1 MQPPHR
7 TEPIAYAPT
16 TELLAGHPAA
26 RWSGTGR
33 LDGPAQRIVSLLPS
47 ATEIVCALG
56 LGDRLVAVTHECDYP
71 PDVVAGLPRITT
83 SLLPVELTGQREIDA
98 AVRAAV
104 ASGHGL
110 YGIDEATLAELS
122 PDLLLTQELCAVCAV
137 SYPMVLEAAR
147 VAGGARRGADGGG
160 EPTEPLVVSL
170 EPTSL
175 DDVFAT
181 MELVARLAGVEADG
195 ERVVGQLR
203 GRLGGLPGRQYGRS
217 CSDRG
222 RPRVA
227 LFEWLDPV
235 FTPGHWVP
243 EQIEAA
249 GGESALGV
257 AGERSREAT
266 WDDVAAAEPEVVILG
281 LCGFDLARS
290 LEAWDAFRAAGVA
303 EALARTA
310 AWRTGEL
317 WAIDGSAYT
326 SRPGP
331 RLVDGAEILA
341 NIVARREDAR
351 AVRLRR

>member
-1 MQPPHR
+1 
-7 TEPIAYAPT
+7 
-16 TELLAGHPAA
+16 
-26 RWSGTGR
+26 
-33 LDGPAQRIVSLLPS
+33 
-47 ATEIVCALG
+47 
-56 LGDRLVAVTHECDYP
+56 
-71 PDVVAGLPRITT
+71 
-83 SLLPVELTGQREIDA
+83 
-98 AVRAAV
+98 
-104 ASGHGL
+104 
-110 YGIDEATLAELS
+110 
-122 PDLLLTQELCAVCAV
+122 
-137 SYPMVLEAAR
+137 MVLEAAR
-147 VAGGARRGADGGG
+147 AAGGARRGADGAPA

-170 EPTSL
+170 EPTGL

-203 GRLGGLPGRQYGRS
+203 GRVAALPGREGGRPG
-217 CSDRG
+217 SDRG
-222 RPRVA
+222 RPPVA

-249 GGESALGV
+249 GGESVLGV

-290 LEAWDAFRAAGVA
+290 LEAWDAFRAAGVP